1 MEEALRLFKGKLCR
15 IYTVSAVESY
25 LGTVL
30 DVKKEYFI
38 LKERYSKKEVYVAN
52 QFVEAIEEVR
62 EQSE

>member
-15 IYTVSAVESY
+15 IYTVSGVESY

-62 EQSE
+62 EQPE